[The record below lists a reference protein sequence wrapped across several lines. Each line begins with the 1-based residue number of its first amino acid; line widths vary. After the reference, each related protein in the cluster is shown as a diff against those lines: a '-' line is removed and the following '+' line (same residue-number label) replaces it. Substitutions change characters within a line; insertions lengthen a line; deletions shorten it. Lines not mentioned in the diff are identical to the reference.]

1 MIDLSVEVAGIK
13 LRNPV
18 MTAAGPTSRDAEALI
33 EAARNGVGGL
43 VAKTI
48 GVKPAEV
55 PRPCMATVDRGETDS
70 LFLATINKRIV
81 RSSRAKLLLPHGLLN
96 AELWSDMP
104 YQRWIE
110 REYALAKQTGLPV
123 IASMGY
129 SADDLR
135 KLGPMAEKA
144 GVDGIEFSLHY
155 LGVDF
160 KPILGVAKALRE
172 SVEVPILAK
181 VSPHIMN
188 LAEFAKALEA
198 VGVDG
203 IVAVNSLGPCLYID
217 VETGRPILG
226 GENGY
231 GWLSGPAIKPLAIRC
246 VAEVARAVRIPV
258 VGCGGVTD
266 GVDAIEHFMVGAS
279 AVQVCTGAI
288 LEGPG
293 IYGRIVKE
301 IMDFMRDH
309 GYSSVED
316 MRGIALDRLP
326 KTPLRVKGV
335 PPEVHTELCK
345 SCGLCEKSCVYDAIE
360 VKDEAEPGG
369 TRVTVDEDKCYGCG
383 LCASVCPTRALEMEV

>member
-1 MIDLSVEVAGIK
+1 MRRSMINISVEIAGIK

-55 PRPCMATVDRGETDS
+55 PRPCMATVDRGETNS
-70 LFLATINKRIV
+70 LFLATINRRVV
-81 RSSRAKLLLPHGLLN
+81 RSSRAKLILPRGLLN
-96 AELWSDMP
+96 AELWSDIP
-104 YQRWIE
+104 YQQWIE
-110 REYALAKQTGLPV
+110 REYAMAKQTGLPV

-135 KLGPMAEKA
+135 KLGPMVEKA

-160 KPILGVAKALRE
+160 KPILEVAKALRE
-172 SVEVPILAK
+172 SVEVPIFAK

-203 IVAVNSLGPCLYID
+203 IVAVNSLGPCLYVD
-217 VETGRPILG
+217 VETGRPLLG

-246 VAEVARAVRIPV
+246 VAEIARTVTIPV
-258 VGCGGVTD
+258 IGCGGVTD

-288 LEGPG
+288 LEGPS

-301 IMDFMRDH
+301 IMEFMRQH
-309 GYSSVED
+309 GYASVED
-316 MRGIALDRLP
+316 MRGKALDHLP
-326 KTPLRVKGV
+326 KMPLRLKGV
-335 PPEVHTELCK
+335 PPKVHAELCK

-360 VKDEAEPGG
+360 VKDEAEPG
-369 TRVTVDEDKCYGCG
+369 
-383 LCASVCPTRALEMEV
+383 

>member
-1 MIDLSVEVAGIK
+1 MIDISVEIAGIK

-33 EAARNGVGGL
+33 EAARNGAGGL

-55 PRPCMATVDRGETDS
+55 PRPCIATVDRGETDC
-70 LFLATINKRIV
+70 LFLATINNRVV
-81 RSSRAKLLLPHGLLN
+81 RSSRAKLVLPRGLLN

-104 YQRWIE
+104 YQQWIE
-110 REYALAKQTGLPV
+110 REYAMAKQTGLPV

-160 KPILGVAKALRE
+160 KPILEVAKALRE
-172 SVEVPILAK
+172 SVEVPIFAK

-203 IVAVNSLGPCLYID
+203 IVAVNSLGPCLYVD
-217 VETGRPILG
+217 VETGRPLLG

-246 VAEVARAVRIPV
+246 VAEIARSVKIPV
-258 VGCGGVTD
+258 IGCGGVTD

-288 LEGPG
+288 LEGPS

-301 IMDFMRDH
+301 ITEFMRQH
-309 GYSSVED
+309 GYASIED
-316 MRGIALDRLP
+316 MRGKALDHLP
-326 KTPLRVKGV
+326 KMPLRLKRV
-335 PPEVHTELCK
+335 PPTVHAELCK
-345 SCGLCEKSCVYDAIE
+345 RCGLCEKSCVYDAIE
-360 VKDEAEPGG
+360 VKDEAEPGAP
-369 TRVTVDEDKCYGCG
+369 VTVDEDRCYGCG
-383 LCASVCPTRALEMEV
+383 LCVSVCPTRALEMEV